1 MKIPHKREPQQIAFC
16 YSPGIDFQVE
26 ILIENWN
33 FIKNVPWNHIFL
45 VIDATLVSENSS
57 SFRKNFL
64 EEMHKIDDNIWDEKV
79 KYDIIRKVAKIL
91 ALSSGKIDRYEFLKS

>member
-1 MKIPHKREPQQIAFC
+1 M
-16 YSPGIDFQVE
+16 
-26 ILIENWN
+26 
-33 FIKNVPWNHIFL
+33 
-45 VIDATLVSENSS
+45 IDATLVSENSS

-91 ALSSGKIDRYEFLKS
+91 ALSSGKIDRYEFLTS